1 MKETG
6 TFIVCD
12 CLDLHLHSN
21 ISYALNLHFNEI
33 ESVKLWWL
41 FTRVWEFLEN
51 VGQFILH
58 LHFFFFLFLKWR
70 LGCAHYFHSLGQDQS
85 TVAHQAETTVA
96 ECSLTS
102 CVWVHFQIS
111 SHTMPARWLSQPT
124 PTLLGHGSMHVLDV
138 TCHLH
143 FWQND
148 WDLLHATALTRR
160 MEWTLNK
167 SRHTNSGEENSPA
180 ALAGI
185 RTHNHSITCLALL
198 CIKEITSCYE
208 ILKLS

>member
-1 MKETG
+1 
-6 TFIVCD
+6 
-12 CLDLHLHSN
+12 
-21 ISYALNLHFNEI
+21 
-33 ESVKLWWL
+33 
-41 FTRVWEFLEN
+41 
-51 VGQFILH
+51 
-58 LHFFFFLFLKWR
+58 
-70 LGCAHYFHSLGQDQS
+70 
-85 TVAHQAETTVA
+85 
-96 ECSLTS
+96 
-102 CVWVHFQIS
+102 
-111 SHTMPARWLSQPT
+111 MPARWLSQPT

-143 FWQND
+143 FLQND
-148 WDLLHATALTRR
+148 WDLLHVTALTWG

-180 ALAGI
+180 APAGI